1 MTKNSDMKT
10 TKNDQRKMIKR
21 KMIKSQKNIFK

>member
-21 KMIKSQKNIFK
+21 KMIKPIKTIK

>member
-10 TKNDQRKMIKR
+10 PTKNDQRKMIKS
-21 KMIKSQKNIFK
+21 ISEILLNEY